1 MLLSL
6 DGLQAMRIKITVEMR
21 EFRKERKDGGRMP
34 QWNGGAGGGSRYR
47 ENPEMQALSK
57 HSEISSQSTKPLKT
71 PTERQTFFPEIPREG
86 KRSSTPT
93 RIQTFFNPPRE
104 YQEILT
110 ENTNFF
116 NVYHYN
122 PSPNYLF
129 SFQNY
134 FCGII
139 S

>member
-47 ENPEMQALSK
+47 ENPKMQALSK

-93 RIQTFFNPPRE
+93 RIPGNTHGE

-110 ENTNFF
+110 ENTRKYSRRIPGNTHGE
-116 NVYHYN
+116 YK
-122 PSPNYLF
+122 LL
-129 SFQNY
+129 QR
-134 FCGII
+134 I
-139 S
+139 SL